1 MTVCVVCPSDCPG
14 VKAARLFE
22 AYCSFRSNIP
32 GIKHPKGAAICLF
45 SSIRPDTNKYK
56 PSRQQRNSRF
66 GGFCS
71 LGDKFSIRREI
82 VEISA
87 PQSANNGQIHPTKDK
102 ESRELSRLSSFRR
115 YSVACII
122 TRNGRLSFLYCPPA
136 DGLDD
141 LGRFG
146 VEDHGNRLRC
156 GRYLLAVGGHILM
169 VGKMQN
175 PGNDSRIVLST

>member
-66 GGFCS
+66 GGFYS
-71 LGDKFSIRREI
+71 LGRQFPSAGRSSKFQHPKAQITDKYTRQKTKRAGNYLGSRHFVVIRWR
-82 VEISA
+82 A
-87 PQSANNGQIHPTKDK
+87 
-102 ESRELSRLSSFRR
+102 SSHA
-115 YSVACII
+115 ACPVIPLLL
-122 TRNGRLSFLYCPPA
+122 LSFCQWT
-136 DGLDD
+136 
-141 LGRFG
+141 
-146 VEDHGNRLRC
+146 E
-156 GRYLLAVGGHILM
+156 
-169 VGKMQN
+169 
-175 PGNDSRIVLST
+175 